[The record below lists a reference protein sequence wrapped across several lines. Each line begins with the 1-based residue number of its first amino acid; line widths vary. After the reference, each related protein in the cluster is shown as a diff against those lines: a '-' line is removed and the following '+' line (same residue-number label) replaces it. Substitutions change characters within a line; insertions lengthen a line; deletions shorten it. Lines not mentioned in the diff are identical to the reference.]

1 MKMAYVLGAA
11 IAAAAAFGFADHTRH
26 ASPSPSRELLPPAA
40 DIADPAA
47 APENAANPDDGPAI
61 SGKVLETI
69 DVEKYTYLR
78 LATTQGEAW
87 AAVSKAALARGA
99 IVTVVHAARMDHFAS
114 KTLNRTFDVIYFGE
128 LANGAA
134 VGALPPGHP
143 AVGANTELPING
155 HLELGQDP
163 GIQGNALPQGHPP
176 LGQGTLPGDTEQ
188 SLADPRTPVPPQLPI
203 AVPKLDVAK
212 GPTGHTIADIF
223 AKKDRLVGTPVR
235 VRAMVTKV
243 TLDVNGRTFLHVRD
257 GTGDTDSRTND
268 LAVTTSAVPARGD
281 VVVLD
286 GTLRLDADMGI
297 GYRYPAL
304 LENATVVKQ

>member
-1 MKMAYVLGAA
+1 MKMAYVLGVA

-26 ASPSPSRELLPPAA
+26 ASSSRPLLPPAA

-61 SGKVLETI
+61 AGKVLETI

-78 LATTQGEAW
+78 LATNQGETW
-87 AAVSKAALARGA
+87 AAVSKAAVGRGA
-99 IVTVVHAARMDHFAS
+99 TVTVVHAARMDHFES

-134 VGALPPGHP
+134 VGSLPPGHP

-188 SLADPRTPVPPQLPI
+188 PLADSRTPVPPQLPI
-203 AVPKLDVAK
+203 AVPKLAVAS
-212 GPTGHTIADIF
+212 GPTGHTVADIF
-223 AKKDRLVGTPVR
+223 AKKAELVGKSVR

-243 TLDVNGRTFLHVRD
+243 TLAVNGRTFMHVRD
-257 GTGDTDSRTND
+257 GTGDADSRTND
-268 LAVTTSAVPARGD
+268 LAVTTTAVPARGD
-281 VVVLD
+281 VLVLD
-286 GTLRLDADMGI
+286 GTLRLEADMGI

-304 LENATVVKQ
+304 LENATVVNQ

>member
-1 MKMAYVLGAA
+1 MKMAYVLGVAL
-11 IAAAAAFGFADHTRH
+11 AAAAAFGFADHARH
-26 ASPSPSRELLPPAA
+26 ASSSRELLPPAA

-78 LATTQGEAW
+78 LATKQGETW

-99 IVTVVHAARMDHFAS
+99 TVTVVHAARMDHFES

-134 VGALPPGHP
+134 GGSLPPGHP
-143 AVGANTELPING
+143 AIGANGELPING
-155 HLELGQDP
+155 HIELGQDP
-163 GIQGNALPQGHPP
+163 GIQGSLPQGHPP
-176 LGQGTLPGDTEQ
+176 LGQNTLPGDSEQ
-188 SLADPRTPVPPQLPI
+188 PLPDSHGPVPPQLPI

-223 AKKDRLVGTPVR
+223 AKKAQLVGKSVR
-235 VRAMVTKV
+235 VHAMVTKV

-257 GTGDTDSRTND
+257 GTGETDSRTND

-286 GTLRLDADMGI
+286 GTLRVDADMGI